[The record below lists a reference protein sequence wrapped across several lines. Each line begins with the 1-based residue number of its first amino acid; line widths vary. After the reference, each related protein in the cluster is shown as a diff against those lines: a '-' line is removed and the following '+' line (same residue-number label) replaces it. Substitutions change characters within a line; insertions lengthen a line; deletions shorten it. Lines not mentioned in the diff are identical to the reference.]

1 MEQHIADVLPRARR
15 GEAGR
20 WLALV
25 ELEEEARSYP
35 GALSGG
41 MGRRLALARALACG
55 GGLYLLDE
63 PFTGVDAARA
73 ARILERVRALGVPV
87 LLSSHE
93 AEIVAL
99 CDRGIPLAGPPLHMA
114 DPG

>member
-15 GEAGR
+15 GRRGAGWPWSSWR
-20 WLALV
+20 GRSTPALCP
-25 ELEEEARSYP
+25 LRR
-35 GALSGG
+35 L
-41 MGRRLALARALACG
+41 GRRLALARALACG

-99 CDRGIPLAGPPLHMA
+99 CDR
-114 DPG
+114 

>member
-1 MEQHIADVLPRARR
+1 
-15 GEAGR
+15 
-20 WLALV
+20 
-25 ELEEEARSYP
+25 
-35 GALSGG
+35 

-93 AEIVAL
+93 AEIVA
-99 CDRGIPLAGPPLHMA
+99 RVIPLAGPPLHMA

>member
-1 MEQHIADVLPRARR
+1 MRSLEDYDRLSQVVEAQRKTGSHYVRDRVMKDIPGRSN
-15 GEAGR
+15 GESAFLYFTR
-20 WLALV
+20 
-25 ELEEEARSYP
+25 EIQE
-35 GALSGG
+35 
-41 MGRRLALARALACG
+41 

-99 CDRGIPLAGPPLHMA
+99 CDRVIPLSGPPLHMA
-114 DPG
+114 APG